1 MSRRNPKPSPVV
13 VHRETIR
20 ELLESMKNEILSTM
34 EERIQLAVARG
45 RKEDRETYEAAN
57 ELEHAGFASDLAA
70 LRSRVDALERPHAL
84 VPGERNTAPAPAP
97 AAPVDATPPPAQGE
111 TTST

>member
-1 MSRRNPKPSPVV
+1 MSRRKSEPV

-20 ELLESMKNEILSTM
+20 ELLGAMEARILSTM

-57 ELEHAGFASDLAA
+57 AIEHAGFE
-70 LRSRVDALERPHAL
+70 SRFDAIEARIAELERPVSTTL
-84 VPGERNTAPAPAP
+84 IPG
-97 AAPVDATPPPAQGE
+97 G
-111 TTST
+111 S